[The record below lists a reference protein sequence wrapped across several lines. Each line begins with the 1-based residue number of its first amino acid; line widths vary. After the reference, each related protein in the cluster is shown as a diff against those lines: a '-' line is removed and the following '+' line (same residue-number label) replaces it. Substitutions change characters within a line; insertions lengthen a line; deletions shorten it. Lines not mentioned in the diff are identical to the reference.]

1 MKIWILLVFSVILYG
16 KPPIPTWLVSIGS
29 AEVNKYQ
36 VKKPQALDVYICQI
50 STFYL
55 DSSVNSLNWVKT
67 PYRNLGLYIQQNFHL
82 YNPNVPLYHESFQS
96 VFRYKSN
103 WRLVAEHAFI
113 GNSFSSFSYYLDI
126 QNHPFLSIN
135 SSKAGLQ
142 EYTWLKADINTKQS
156 LFQLVRLLA
165 WRKTTTLP
173 IHSLRNQNENSKLF
187 WSEIQITNDLIPLS
201 KSKDIVTNR
210 VIVKHQNNK
219 VSEFYVS
226 QEGSFRII
234 KAILWNG
241 EEYDLISSTREK
253 IFK

>member
-1 MKIWILLVFSVILYG
+1 MRIWILLVFSVILYA
-16 KPPIPTWLVSIGS
+16 KPPLPTWLIGNGS

-36 VKKPQALDVYICQI
+36 VKKPQDLGVYICQI

-55 DSSVNSLNWVKT
+55 DSSLNSLKWVKT
-67 PYRNLGLYIQQNFHL
+67 PYRNLGLFIQQNFQL
-82 YNPNVPLYHESFQS
+82 YNQNSPLYHESFQS
-96 VFRYKSN
+96 VFRYKSD
-103 WRLVAEHAFI
+103 WRLVAEHSFS
-113 GNSFSSFSYYLDI
+113 GNSFGSFSYYLDI

-165 WRKTTTLP
+165 WKKTTILP
-173 IHSLRNQNENSKLF
+173 IHILHNQNENSKLF
-187 WSEIQITNDLIPLS
+187 WSEIQITDDLIPLS
-201 KSKDIVTNR
+201 KSKDIVSKR
-210 VIVKHQNNK
+210 IIVKHQNNK

-241 EEYDLISSTREK
+241 EEYNLISSTREK